1 MSEIIPVEVSALVS
15 SVDGSLVVFLETE
28 HEADFIRVYVN
39 NVNVHPAQPGL
50 TIPLRPAH
58 GRAAVLPRA

>member
-39 NVNVHPAQPGL
+39 NVNVHPAWPGL
-50 TIPLRPAH
+50 TIPPEES
-58 GRAAVLPRA
+58 